1 MICVSDVF
9 AAVPLQVG
17 LSALGWQSPPWI
29 KSRLHCTFL
38 RIAFVTGMDTSAQY
52 VLFYDFE
59 AGALF
64 VTLEYLYVM
73 RWEIS
78 LQLLPQHI
86 AQGDAQRLA
95 LWWQSPPW
103 IKSRL
108 HCAILR
114 MAFATGVDA
123 SAEYVLFY
131 DLQAGALCVSLI
143 SGVVNARAC
152 SCMFICLPCS

>member
-64 VTLEYLYVM
+64 V
-73 RWEIS
+73 S
-78 LQLLPQHI
+78 L
-86 AQGDAQRLA
+86 
-95 LWWQSPPW
+95 
-103 IKSRL
+103 
-108 HCAILR
+108 
-114 MAFATGVDA
+114 M
-123 SAEYVLFY
+123 
-131 DLQAGALCVSLI
+131 
-143 SGVVNARAC
+143 SGVVSARFDMYDYVC
-152 SCMFICLPCS
+152 NGNEC

>member
-64 VTLEYLYVM
+64 V
-73 RWEIS
+73 S
-78 LQLLPQHI
+78 L
-86 AQGDAQRLA
+86 
-95 LWWQSPPW
+95 
-103 IKSRL
+103 
-108 HCAILR
+108 
-114 MAFATGVDA
+114 M
-123 SAEYVLFY
+123 
-131 DLQAGALCVSLI
+131 
-143 SGVVNARAC
+143 SGVVSVRAFTC
-152 SCMFICLPCS
+152 MYMYAMAMNVETLFWCMELKRAAVVFPSSRRSALGRATQSEEIGIQTRETLFVASLIAIATSC